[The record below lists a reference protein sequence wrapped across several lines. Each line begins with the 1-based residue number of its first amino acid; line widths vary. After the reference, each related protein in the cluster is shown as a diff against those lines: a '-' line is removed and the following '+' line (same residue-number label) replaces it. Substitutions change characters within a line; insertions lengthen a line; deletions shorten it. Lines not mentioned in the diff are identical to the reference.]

1 MSLYP
6 SRPFEPDV
14 RTAAARLMHDTPFAT
29 PVTPASPEPIL
40 SHAPLLLQSLRE
52 PCWTRA
58 YADPPAS

>member
-1 MSLYP
+1 
-6 SRPFEPDV
+6 
-14 RTAAARLMHDTPFAT
+14 MHDTAFAT
-29 PVTPASPEPIL
+29 PVTPASPEPTL

>member
-6 SRPFEPDV
+6 ARPFEPDV

-40 SHAPLLLQSLRE
+40 SHVPFLLRSLCE
-52 PCWTRA
+52 PWWTRA
-58 YADPPAS
+58 YADPHAP